1 MVKPK
6 RKSGRK
12 VSVSRIAEIR
22 VDVYGLISDAVTNG
36 LEQGW
41 NRAHKHTDTPP
52 REKILEEMD
61 LAIMNAI
68 CEYLHFGPEE

>member
-6 RKSGRK
+6 TKPSPKVAVSG
-12 VSVSRIAEIR
+12 IAEIR
-22 VDVYGLISDAVTNG
+22 VDVYGMICDAVANG

-61 LAIMNAI
+61 LAIINAI
-68 CEYLHFGPEE
+68 CEYLRFGPEE